1 MQEASKKIEIQYKN
15 EIQAL
20 KEEIHKMSERHK
32 FAIQD
37 LKQITIDHAGTSV
50 QKEEDLQQ

>member
-1 MQEASKKIEIQYKN
+1 MQEDSKKIELQYKN

-20 KEEIHKMSERHK
+20 KEEIHKMAERHQ

-50 QKEEDLQQ
+50 QKEENLQQ

>member
-20 KEEIHKMSERHK
+20 KEEIHKMSERHE
-32 FAIQD
+32 FAIQE

-50 QKEEDLQQ
+50 QTEVDLQQ